1 MVLYSIRLERDVPFN
16 PGTFRIRQGLFE
28 QLKRAGGIGSV
39 INDTQL
45 IITGKQDNFA
55 VAA

>member
-1 MVLYSIRLERDVPFN
+1 MKYQLFN
-16 PGTFRIRQGLFE
+16 LGTFRIRQGLIEHF
-28 QLKRAGGIGSV
+28 KRAGGIGSV

-45 IITGKQDNFA
+45 IITGKQEDNFA